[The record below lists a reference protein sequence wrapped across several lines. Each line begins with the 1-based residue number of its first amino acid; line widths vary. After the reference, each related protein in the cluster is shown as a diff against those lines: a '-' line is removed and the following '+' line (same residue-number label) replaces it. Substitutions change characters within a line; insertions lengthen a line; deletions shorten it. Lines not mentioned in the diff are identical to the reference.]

1 MLLHHRNLECT
12 GRRSLV
18 IDNRKCSTIRT
29 GVIIQSKTTKLKNP
43 YLRKRVQICA
53 ISEKPSA
60 GKYCRLN
67 RNPTEKHSVLKSWLS
82 RYWSVRFE
90 ILSLRPSARCF
101 TRCGRLK
108 GGLLKSPNRFIHLA
122 FMPLMHAGKTRQ
134 SRRSQP
140 SPFRGYSMYTLTIYD
155 AAEERPLP
163 RVISAH

>member
-90 ILSLRPSARCF
+90 ILSLRSALLLVMRF
-101 TRCGRLK
+101 KKLK
-108 GGLLKSPNRFIHLA
+108 TLVHVRDQGQNAPETFGCSPITSTGATLKTLL
-122 FMPLMHAGKTRQ
+122 
-134 SRRSQP
+134 
-140 SPFRGYSMYTLTIYD
+140 TLLGQMLT
-155 AAEERPLP
+155 
-163 RVISAH
+163 

>member
-90 ILSLRPSARCF
+90 IRSLRLVSAEVVLVSFKITKRTMRPDMSYIRCCVF
-101 TRCGRLK
+101 LIR
-108 GGLLKSPNRFIHLA
+108 
-122 FMPLMHAGKTRQ
+122 
-134 SRRSQP
+134 
-140 SPFRGYSMYTLTIYD
+140 
-155 AAEERPLP
+155 
-163 RVISAH
+163 

>member
-90 ILSLRPSARCF
+90 ILSLRNLTSQHAESQHFTSAISYLGYDLGTQACLMEDFVKLSSLFYQLQGTSSRKSTQVARNHCF
-101 TRCGRLK
+101 DSVCDFA
-108 GGLLKSPNRFIHLA
+108 N
-122 FMPLMHAGKTRQ
+122 
-134 SRRSQP
+134 
-140 SPFRGYSMYTLTIYD
+140 
-155 AAEERPLP
+155 
-163 RVISAH
+163 